1 MSFKPPP
8 LSSLPFGC
16 EAAASLQRFR
26 VRTSSVTAAT
36 ASCQTCRQQQPTV
49 LRTRLDY
56 LFSNAARWTTT
67 DSTELFAPGAL
78 LSANGPCV
86 MAATTKLMLQA
97 WFFASVLPETRA
109 TVFMTQAGALHS
121 RVSFCDFRLNL
132 SHFSCFA
139 VVLQSTHAFI
149 VSYTKYCSF
158 FECAVSV
165 AKGEIIRNRFLSAR
179 YCINLQ
185 SSHQCATS
193 HESMRHVAWIDVP
206 RHTNERFLHAFDL
219 FFPTPKIFFV
229 NHPALDQHAPER
241 LLVPCHNRA
250 HVCPSSSH
258 CSLMIVARSAR
269 HWCKK
274 QAQTFCV
281 FSISSL
287 LVCFPSF
294 FFTSKRFPLLSWSS
308 SFFVYEIQS
317 SNSAKFDLSASERH
331 LGATGRPR
339 HVGYWC
345 VCLDARLWKK
355 FWKLFRPLLMAR
367 TDLNFALVGNKA
379 NVLHR
384 L

>member
-26 VRTSSVTAAT
+26 IRTSSVTAAT

-86 MAATTKLMLQA
+86 MVATTKLMLQA

-109 TVFMTQAGALHS
+109 TVFMTQAEALHS

-179 YCINLQ
+179 YCANLQ
-185 SSHQCATS
+185 SSHRCATS
-193 HESMRHVAWIDVP
+193 HESMRQVAWIDVP

-274 QAQTFCV
+274 HRLSV
-281 FSISSL
+281 FFRYLPYL
-287 LVCFPSF
+287 LVCFPSVF
-294 FFTSKRFPLLSWSS
+294 FHFETIPASVLIFIFLCLWK
-308 SFFVYEIQS
+308 IQS
-317 SNSAKFDLSASERH
+317 SNSAKLDLPASERH
-331 LGATGRPR
+331 LGATGRPQ

-345 VCLDARLWKK
+345 VCLDARL
-355 FWKLFRPLLMAR
+355 
-367 TDLNFALVGNKA
+367 
-379 NVLHR
+379 
-384 L
+384 